1 MEKNN
6 EKLIKVEEFPFYR
19 KVWLLTELA
28 RTENPIAIQTKYRRI
43 FGMNL
48 SEAIIHETS
57 TIHRQDI
64 IELRKIAKVDLESH
78 KLASAYARMDKYERI
93 EEMCYEGFETGTIDI
108 MGNPVIKK
116 DPATALKAVQAGRE
130 EQNQVIQNEL
140 KLLQI
145 MGQYNALNKSTST
158 GSADPCGIADVTDAE
173 PPTKKIETD
182 TAQYFEF

>member
-1 MEKNN
+1 MGKDN
-6 EKLIKVEEFPFYR
+6 ENLIKVEEFPFYK

-43 FGMNL
+43 FGINL

-57 TIHRQDI
+57 VVHRQDI

-78 KLASAYARMDKYERI
+78 KLASAYTRMDDYEDI
-93 EEMCYEGFETGTIDI
+93 KNMCYDGFETGTIDI

-116 DPATALKAVQAGRE
+116 DPATALKAVIAGRE

-145 MGQYNALNKSTST
+145 MGLYQKNSSPST
-158 GSADPCGIADVTDAE
+158 GTSDPCGISDVTEASGE
-173 PPTKKIETD
+173 QPTLKIETD
-182 TAQYFEF
+182 SQYYEF

>member
-1 MEKNN
+1 MGKDN
-6 EKLIKVEEFPFYR
+6 ENLIKVEEFPFYK

-28 RTENPIAIQTKYRRI
+28 RTENPLAIKTKYKRI
-43 FGMNL
+43 FGIGL
-48 SEAIIHETS
+48 PEAILQETS
-57 TIHRQDI
+57 QVYRQDI

-108 MGNPVIKK
+108 LGNPVIRK

-130 EQNQVIQNEL
+130 EQNQVYQNEL

-145 MGQYNALNKSTST
+145 LVQERKLNPTTS
-158 GSADPCGIADVTDAE
+158 SSVPCEAE
-173 PPTKKIETD
+173 DEVVEAGNVPESDNDKFFIKRV
-182 TAQYFEF
+182 EF